1 MRIRKND
8 ELCIHWWIVLLQNS
22 VHWQIISVN
31 SKKKKTNSILF
42 FVSFVIFSFSE
53 FVLHPHLFRCV
64 SFVML
69 YVKTCVHSY
78 SSYLI
83 FIPTMVVFFFSA
95 SFLAGSFSLASV
107 IHMYDKICFLP
118 FISFVH
124 LHWVRHPSHHHIIT
138 SSSLQT
144 AMNMA
149 DFHLEKK
156 RIDENLCTK
165 KIDTHTHIRQI
176 RMVFCHTNSKRG
188 HEKKHI
194 FHCWIEEKKK
204 N

>member
-31 SKKKKTNSILF
+31 SKKKKKTNSILF

-83 FIPTMVVFFFSA
+83 FIPTMVVFFSLLPFWPVLFRWPQWSICMIKFVFFHLFL
-95 SFLAGSFSLASV
+95 SFTCIEFV
-107 IHMYDKICFLP
+107 IHLITT
-118 FISFVH
+118 S
-124 LHWVRHPSHHHIIT
+124 SHHHHYKLPWIW
-138 SSSLQT
+138 L
-144 AMNMA
+144 
-149 DFHLEKK
+149 
-156 RIDENLCTK
+156 
-165 KIDTHTHIRQI
+165 
-176 RMVFCHTNSKRG
+176 
-188 HEKKHI
+188 I
-194 FHCWIEEKKK
+194 FI
-204 N
+204 